1 MKRVL
6 SLFLLLVAFAGS
18 SVLTANQKSNKE
30 GTPVPFTELDPKRP
44 GPRRSFAHS
53 SGILKPLRVVIRD
66 RDAWLELWKQLS
78 SQQSPPPP
86 LPEIDFSRE
95 MLIVVAM
102 GQRNT
107 GGFGIIVD
115 GVYKRYKKLEVVVK
129 SISPGNNCMTTQALT
144 QPVDIVRVQKS
155 DYSVV
160 FRETDVTNDCGL

>member
-6 SLFLLLVAFAGS
+6 SLFLFLVALAGI
-18 SVLTANQKSNKE
+18 SVLNANQDTKNE
-30 GTPVPFTELDPKRP
+30 GTPVPFTQLDPKRP
-44 GPRRSFAHS
+44 GLFAS
-53 SGILKPLRVVIRD
+53 NSGISKPLRVVIRD
-66 RDAWLELWKQLS
+66 REAWLKLWKQIA
-78 SQQSPPPP
+78 SQQQPSPPPP
-86 LPEIDFSRE
+86 DIDFSRE

-115 GVYKRYKKLEVVVK
+115 GVYKRDKKLEVVVK
-129 SISPGNNCMTTQALT
+129 STSPGNNCMTTQALT

-160 FRETDVTNDCGL
+160 FREIDVRNDCG